1 MHQYVNVERS
11 EGEQAAHETLVLRQ
25 EVAAL
30 FQFLCSSEAHKQQL
44 VQLNE
49 SHGIVL
55 VKFVNMLAS
64 DLTQFFDLGIEK
76 LQRIKKAQIDQDAQA
91 WDALEPDMRKAK
103 EDQLKEDESH
113 CPGIVRMVGELMFLL
128 KTMTRTIPEGAHFR
142 NIPLSRNLAA
152 VYALLISEIYVTRTS
167 NLTSNL
173 TQPFISPFVSASLYG
188 TALAWQ
194 RRQTMID
201 SVCAVFVKD
210 QVASQMVMMLNAM
223 VERLCGKRA
232 TEVKVRNP
240 EKYNFKPL
248 QLLTTLVDT
257 YCALHQDTPKNQT
270 TGLSV
275 FAHLVVQVGNTCIL
289 GV

>member
-1 MHQYVNVERS
+1 MLSYPIRPLLEALSLLIGIKAPIKLKPHLRANLVKALHAFSPDGNKYASSATSRISDSAKSMREMTWNPIFFESQIILENLFGGLMHQYVNVERS

-76 LQRIKKAQIDQDAQA
+76 LQRIKQAQIDQDAQA

-128 KTMTRTIPEGAHFR
+128 KTMTRTIPEGGLGHSHPRCCVCSAYFQ
-142 NIPLSRNLAA
+142 NIRHS
-152 VYALLISEIYVTRTS
+152 Y
-167 NLTSNL
+167 
-173 TQPFISPFVSASLYG
+173 F
-188 TALAWQ
+188 
-194 RRQTMID
+194 
-201 SVCAVFVKD
+201 
-210 QVASQMVMMLNAM
+210 
-223 VERLCGKRA
+223 
-232 TEVKVRNP
+232 
-240 EKYNFKPL
+240 
-248 QLLTTLVDT
+248 
-257 YCALHQDTPKNQT
+257 
-270 TGLSV
+270 
-275 FAHLVVQVGNTCIL
+275 
-289 GV
+289 

>member
-1 MHQYVNVERS
+1 
-11 EGEQAAHETLVLRQ
+11 
-25 EVAAL
+25 
-30 FQFLCSSEAHKQQL
+30 
-44 VQLNE
+44 
-49 SHGIVL
+49 
-55 VKFVNMLAS
+55 
-64 DLTQFFDLGIEK
+64 
-76 LQRIKKAQIDQDAQA
+76 
-91 WDALEPDMRKAK
+91 
-103 EDQLKEDESH
+103 
-113 CPGIVRMVGELMFLL
+113 
-128 KTMTRTIPEGAHFR
+128 
-142 NIPLSRNLAA
+142 
-152 VYALLISEIYVTRTS
+152 
-167 NLTSNL
+167 
-173 TQPFISPFVSASLYG
+173 
-188 TALAWQ
+188 
-194 RRQTMID
+194 MID

-257 YCALHQDTPKNQT
+257 YCALHQDTPKDQA